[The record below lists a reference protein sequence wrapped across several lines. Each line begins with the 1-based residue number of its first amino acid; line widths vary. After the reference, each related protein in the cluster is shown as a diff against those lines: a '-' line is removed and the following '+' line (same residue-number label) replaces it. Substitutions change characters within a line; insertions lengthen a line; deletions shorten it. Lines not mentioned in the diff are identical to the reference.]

1 MFTAVNAAML
11 RLATQPVSTGGQ
23 HGWPDL
29 NAPPAS
35 QVHQWRS
42 WMERV
47 WTDTVFT
54 EAVSAASPDLARRVT
69 AILSGREL
77 RARQVR
83 STVVSVLR
91 YRLRASSRATPFG
104 RFAGVAASSFGP
116 ATQVRIG
123 DQHQEVARTDATW
136 LAAAISDLEQC
147 ADLAA
152 RLTVVLNNVAN
163 VRDGRLV
170 IGLRQ
175 HPAAI
180 DDRIDPAEV
189 SVRYTRVIEL
199 ISQAAQQ
206 PIQRSDLCE
215 RIAEQSPGTARSVI
229 DTMLNQLVRQ
239 RILITSL
246 RPPMTTL
253 DPVAHVLAVLDEAR
267 ADDISA
273 IQDRVT
279 QLRTARQAP
288 ADAIGSPAGARV
300 DLRADAEVVLSRV
313 VAVEVEQAATVLA
326 RLSPHPFGRPN
337 WQSFHSRFLERYG
350 IGAAVPLLELVNPDS
365 GLGFPAGYRDSLH
378 EPPTTR
384 PTKRDHALLRLAQ
397 SAALQ
402 RRIEVA
408 LDETTINEL
417 DSDRLARAQW
427 PPHAELAL
435 RIQAPTRKSLDAGE
449 FTMVVTGVFRAAGA
463 TAGRFLD
470 LLDSSDRNRMTSAY
484 GALQPLN
491 AEATRLQVSCPPL
504 YTETENVARSLP
516 VLPTRLS
523 ISEHPTRDA
532 AAMLG
537 PDDLRVVGDAH
548 RLYLWSRSLSH
559 PVEPELFSA
568 VEFTNFAHPL
578 LRFVCEISSARAAG
592 MGPFTWAAASQ
603 LPFLPRL
610 TYQRTVLSP
619 ARWNLVAADLPAPGS
634 TWQDWEE
641 AAARW
646 RAQLMVPDIVYLG
659 SNDQRLQLDLNEPA
673 HLHLLRAELDR
684 RGQATLQEAP
694 AATELGWIDGHAHEI
709 VVPVATTRPRG
720 WPVIPQHP
728 TSPAT
733 DSGRAGAH
741 LPGAGLWLFCKLYS
755 HPDRHS
761 ALLNTH
767 LDSLLESLPPDS
779 SWWFLPYRDPDNH
792 LRLRIHLADPDSFG
806 AVARA
811 VGTWAEQLQQAGLL
825 STLQLDT
832 YQPETGRFGH
842 NQAMTAAEALFAAD
856 STAAL
861 AQRASLAK
869 SGAADPAA
877 LTAASLVDLAA
888 AFAGDHSKGAR
899 WLIDHLTNE
908 PLAAPARAV
917 YDQALHLASPG
928 QSALRQLPGGNEII
942 DAWLQRQAA
951 VSAYRAVLDRSGWPP
966 PDPVLASL
974 LHLHC
979 VRANGIAPESERLA
993 HRLARAA
1000 ALSQNARTEART

>member
-1 MFTAVNAAML
+1 M
-11 RLATQPVSTGGQ
+11 
-23 HGWPDL
+23 
-29 NAPPAS
+29 
-35 QVHQWRS
+35 
-42 WMERV
+42 
-47 WTDTVFT
+47 WTDTAFT
-54 EAVSAASPDLARRVT
+54 AAIFTATPDLTRRVK
-69 AILSGREL
+69 AILAGHEVRP
-77 RARQVR
+77 RQVR

-104 RFAGVAASSFGP
+104 RFAGVAASSFGT

-123 DQHQEVARTDATW
+123 DQHREVARIDATW

-147 ADLAA
+147 ADLSA
-152 RLTVVLNNVAN
+152 RLTIVLNNVAT

-180 DDRIDPAEV
+180 DDRIEPAEV
-189 SVRYTRVIEL
+189 SVRYTPIIDL
-199 ISQAAQQ
+199 ISRAAQK

-215 RIAEQSPGTARSVI
+215 RIAERSPGTARSVI
-229 DTMLNQLVRQ
+229 DTMLNQLVGQ

-267 ADDISA
+267 ADNISA
-273 IQDRVT
+273 IQDQVT
-279 QLRTARQAP
+279 HLRNAQPVP
-288 ADAIGSPAGARV
+288 ADSITSPAGAQM
-300 DLRADAEVVLSRV
+300 DLRAEAEVVLPRM
-313 VAVEVEQAATVLA
+313 VAAEIEQAAAALA

-378 EPPTTR
+378 EPPAIR
-384 PTKRDHALLRLAQ
+384 PTDRDQALLRLAQ

-402 RRIEVA
+402 RRIEVV
-408 LDETTINEL
+408 LDEATISEL
-417 DSDRLARAQW
+417 DSDRLGRAQW
-427 PPHAELAL
+427 PRHAELAL
-435 RIQAPTRKSLDAGE
+435 RVQAPTRESLDAGE

-470 LLDSSDRNRMTSAY
+470 LLDSSDRDRMTAAY

-491 AEATRLQVSCPPL
+491 AEATRVQVSCPPL

-523 ISEHPTRDA
+523 ISEHPTRDE

-537 PDDLRVVGDAH
+537 PGDLLVVGDAH
-548 RLYLWSRSLSH
+548 RLYLWSKSLSQ

-578 LRFVCEISSARAAG
+578 LRFVCELSSARAAG
-592 MGPFTWAAASQ
+592 IGPFTWAAASQ

-610 TYQRTVLSP
+610 TYQRTILSP
-619 ARWNLVAADLPAPGS
+619 ARWNLVAADLPGPGS
-634 TWQDWEE
+634 TWQEWRE
-641 AAARW
+641 AAALW
-646 RAQLMVPDIVYLG
+646 RTQLMVPDTVYLG

-684 RGQATLQEAP
+684 RGRATLQEAP

-720 WPVIPQHP
+720 WPVIPQRP

-733 DSGRAGAH
+733 DSLGPGRPGAH
-741 LPGAGLWLFCKLYS
+741 LPGSGQWLFCKLYS

-767 LDSLLESLPPDS
+767 LDRLLAAIPPDS
-779 SWWFLPYRDPDNH
+779 SWWFLPYRDPDSH
-792 LRLRIHLADPDSFG
+792 LRLRIRLTDPDSFG

-832 YQPETGRFGH
+832 YLPETGRFGH
-842 NQAMTAAEALFAAD
+842 DQAMAAAEALFAAD
-856 STAAL
+856 STAAR
-861 AQRASLAK
+861 AQRAHLAK
-869 SGAADPAA
+869 SGAAAPAA

-888 AFAGDHSKGAR
+888 AFAGDDSKGAR

-917 YDQALHLASPG
+917 YDQALDLASPC
-928 QSALRQLPGGNEII
+928 QSALRQLPGGIEII

-951 VSAYRAVLDRSGWPP
+951 VSAYRAVLDRCGWPP

-993 HRLARAA
+993 HRLARTA